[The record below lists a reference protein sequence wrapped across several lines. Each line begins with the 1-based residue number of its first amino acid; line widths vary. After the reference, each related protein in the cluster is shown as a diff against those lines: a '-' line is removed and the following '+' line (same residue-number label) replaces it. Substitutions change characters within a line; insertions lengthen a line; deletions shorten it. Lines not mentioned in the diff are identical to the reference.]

1 MTTVAFPT
9 STLWSKYEYATA
21 LRRGFLIQIPP
32 PAHSEPVE
40 ASSLA
45 HNADA
50 HENKL
55 MELTAA
61 QRHQA
66 INKVTLWGVF
76 VNLVLSVTKLAGGFF
91 GQSQALIADG
101 LHSLSDLAS
110 DAMVFIAAKHASE
123 EADEEHPY
131 GHARFETIATVA
143 LAVLLII
150 VGLGI
155 AYDAI
160 VSLVS
165 HELIEKP
172 DLFTLWIAA
181 LSIFSNEGLYHY
193 TKSVGNRIR
202 SNLLLANAWH
212 HRSDAVSSIVVL
224 IGIAGTQ
231 FDMPKLDAYAAIVV
245 AIMIAR
251 IGFKLG
257 YDSIQEL
264 VDASLEPELVDK
276 IRHKILSHEG
286 VRELHMLRTR
296 RLGHHAH
303 VDVHILVAPKLSVSE
318 GHHISETVEK
328 MLIESFDT
336 INDVTVHI
344 DPEDDEQVAQS
355 INLPLRGELLTALKA
370 EWSKIPEL
378 DPIDEITL
386 HYLSGEISVEASM
399 PLEKVGDI
407 ELTKDLQTRFS
418 KASTSVPT
426 VGRAILKFH

>member
-1 MTTVAFPT
+1 
-9 STLWSKYEYATA
+9 
-21 LRRGFLIQIPP
+21 
-32 PAHSEPVE
+32 
-40 ASSLA
+40 
-45 HNADA
+45 
-50 HENKL
+50 
-55 MELTAA
+55 MELTAH

-76 VNLVLSVTKLAGGFF
+76 VNLVLSVMKLAGGFF

-110 DAMVFIAAKHASE
+110 DAMVFIAAKHASVD
-123 EADEEHPY
+123 ADEEHPY

-143 LAVLLII
+143 LAVLL
-150 VGLGI
+150 VLVALGI

-165 HELIEKP
+165 HEEVQIP

-181 LSIFSNEGLYHY
+181 FSILSNEALYHY
-193 TKSVGNRIR
+193 TKYVGARIR

-212 HRSDAVSSIVVL
+212 HRSDAVSSIVVM

-264 VDASLEPELVDK
+264 VDASLEPELVDN
-276 IRHKILSHEG
+276 IRQQILSHEG
-286 VRELHMLRTR
+286 VRQLHMLRTR
-296 RLGHHAH
+296 RLGQHAH
-303 VDVHILVAPKLSVSE
+303 VDVHILVAPRLSVSE

-328 MLIESFDT
+328 MLKDSFDA

-344 DPEDDEQVAQS
+344 DPEDDEQEAQS
-355 INLPLRGELLTALKA
+355 MHLPLRGELIKALKT

-378 DPIDEITL
+378 SSIDDVTL

-399 PLEKVGDI
+399 PLESVGDI
-407 ELTKDLQTRFS
+407 ELTKDLQRRFT
-418 KASTSVPT
+418 KASIGVPS

>member
-1 MTTVAFPT
+1 
-9 STLWSKYEYATA
+9 
-21 LRRGFLIQIPP
+21 
-32 PAHSEPVE
+32 
-40 ASSLA
+40 
-45 HNADA
+45 
-50 HENKL
+50 
-55 MELTAA
+55 MELMA
-61 QRHQA
+61 QQRRQA
-66 INKVTLWGVF
+66 INTVTMWGVF
-76 VNLVLSVTKLAGGFF
+76 VNLVLSVTKLAGGFI

-110 DAMVFIAAKHASE
+110 DAMVFFAAKHASE
-123 EADEEHPY
+123 DADEEHPY
-131 GHARFETIATVA
+131 GHARFETMATVA
-143 LAVLLII
+143 LAVLL
-150 VGLGI
+150 VLVALGI

-165 HELIEKP
+165 HEVIEKP

-181 LSIFSNEGLYHY
+181 FSILSNEVLYHY
-193 TKSVGNRIR
+193 TKYVGAQIR

-212 HRSDAVSSIVVL
+212 HRSDAISSIVVMV
-224 IGIAGTQ
+224 GIAGTQ

-245 AIMIAR
+245 AIMIAK

-264 VDASLEPELVDK
+264 VDASLEPELVDN
-276 IRHKILSHEG
+276 IRQQILSHEG
-286 VRELHMLRTR
+286 VRQLHMLRTR
-296 RLGHHAH
+296 RLGQHAH

-328 MLIESFDT
+328 MLKDSFDA

-344 DPEDDEQVAQS
+344 DPEDDEQEAQGMH
-355 INLPLRGELLTALKA
+355 LPLRGELIKALKI

-378 DPIDEITL
+378 SSIDDVTL

-399 PLEKVGDI
+399 PLEHVADI

-418 KASTSVPT
+418 KASISVPS
-426 VGRAILKFH
+426 VGRATLKFH

>member
-1 MTTVAFPT
+1 
-9 STLWSKYEYATA
+9 
-21 LRRGFLIQIPP
+21 
-32 PAHSEPVE
+32 
-40 ASSLA
+40 
-45 HNADA
+45 
-50 HENKL
+50 
-55 MELTAA
+55 MELTAQ

-66 INKVTLWGVF
+66 INQVTLWGVF
-76 VNLVLSVTKLAGGFF
+76 INLVLSVAKLAGGFF

-110 DAMVFIAAKHASE
+110 DAMVFVAAKHASE
-123 EADEEHPY
+123 DADEEHPY

-143 LAVLLII
+143 LAVLLVI

-160 VSLVS
+160 ISLVTD
-165 HELIEKP
+165 EPIEKP

-181 LSIFSNEGLYHY
+181 FSIISNEGLYHY
-193 TKSVGNRIR
+193 TKLVGTRIR

-224 IGIAGTQ
+224 VGIAGTQ
-231 FDMPKLDAYAAIVV
+231 FNMSKLDAYAAIIV

-257 YDSIQEL
+257 YDSVQEL
-264 VDASLEPELVDK
+264 VDASLEPELVQK
-276 IRHKILSHEG
+276 IRQNILSHED

-296 RLGHHAH
+296 RLGHYAH
-303 VDVHILVAPKLSVSE
+303 VDVHILVGPKLSVSE

-328 MLIESFDT
+328 SLKDSFDE

-344 DPEDDEQVAQS
+344 DPEDDEQEAS
-355 INLPLRGELLTALKA
+355 SMHLPLRSELITALKN
-370 EWSKIPEL
+370 EWSTIPEL
-378 DPIDEITL
+378 DSIDDITL

-399 PLEKVGDI
+399 PLEKVDDL
-407 ELTKDLQTRFS
+407 ELTKALQTRFS
-418 KASTSVPT
+418 KASTNIPSI
-426 VGRAILKFH
+426 GRAILKFH

>member
-1 MTTVAFPT
+1 
-9 STLWSKYEYATA
+9 
-21 LRRGFLIQIPP
+21 
-32 PAHSEPVE
+32 
-40 ASSLA
+40 
-45 HNADA
+45 
-50 HENKL
+50 
-55 MELTAA
+55 MELSTD

-66 INKVTLWGVF
+66 INQVTLWGVF
-76 VNLVLSVTKLAGGFF
+76 VNLVLSVAKLAGGFF

-123 EADEEHPY
+123 DADEEHPY

-150 VGLGI
+150 VALGI
-155 AYDAI
+155 AYDAA

-165 HELIEKP
+165 DEVIEKP
-172 DLFTLWIAA
+172 DVFTLWIAA
-181 LSIFSNEGLYHY
+181 LSILSNEGLYHY
-193 TKSVGNRIR
+193 TKIIGVRIH
-202 SNLLLANAWH
+202 SKLLLANAWH

-224 IGIAGTQ
+224 VGIAGAQ
-231 FDMPKLDAYAAIVV
+231 FDMPKLDAYAAIIV
-245 AIMIAR
+245 AVMIAR

-257 YDSIQEL
+257 YDSVQEL
-264 VDASLEPELVDK
+264 VDASLEPELVEK
-276 IRHKILSHEG
+276 IRQQILSHEG

-328 MLIESFDT
+328 MLIDSFDA

-344 DPEDDEQVAQS
+344 DPEDDQQEARS
-355 INLPLRGELLTALKA
+355 MDLPLRGELITALKS

-378 DPIDEITL
+378 NAIDDITL
-386 HYLSGEISVEASM
+386 HYLTGEISVEASM
-399 PLEKVGDI
+399 PLEKAGDL
-407 ELTKDLQTRFS
+407 ELTKELQTQFS
-418 KASTSVPT
+418 KACLNVPA
-426 VGRAILKFH
+426 VGRATLKFH